1 MQKTA
6 HLLLKGKKVQ
16 FAHYETLMLNTLS
29 QYLLFLL
36 NVVLSSHVILVCAI
50 KIDPFLTP
58 LELNGGRGSF
68 ELV

>member
-36 NVVLSSHVILVCAI
+36 NVVLSSHVCAI